1 MKRLF
6 ILLSIT
12 FLLTGCSVS
21 RLYPDHIDDNLKIL
35 LGKKNNVYNTYY
47 EGYKYYLPKG
57 IRIINKED
65 YSIELKKFI
74 ILLRK

>member
-6 ILLSIT
+6 ILLSIAC
-12 FLLTGCSVS
+12 LLTGCSVS

-57 IRIINKED
+57 IRIINKVFS
-65 YSIELKKFI
+65 YFFI
-74 ILLRK
+74 F